1 MEHASMVHALDEIR
15 GVLKP
20 NGALID
26 LRPVED
32 NWQVEVGSSAGYQIS
47 TGSTYQAAGRLSDL
61 PAALEDD
68 EAAFKAMREAES
80 NGWYVKEKEQ
90 EFDFF
95 YYWDTPSE
103 MKEFMESEWED
114 FEKLEESVYRKAGSL
129 WVSAG
134 GEARMRVR
142 IKMLITG
149 WKKL

>member
-1 MEHASMVHALDEIR
+1 MEHASMVHALGEIR
-15 GVLKP
+15 RVLKP
-20 NGALID
+20 NGVLID

-32 NWQVEVGSSAGYQIS
+32 NWQVEIVSS
-47 TGSTYQAAGRLSDL
+47 TGWQAAGRLSDL

-68 EAAFKAMREAES
+68 EAAFRAMREAEA
-80 NGWYVKEKEQ
+80 NGWYSKEKEK